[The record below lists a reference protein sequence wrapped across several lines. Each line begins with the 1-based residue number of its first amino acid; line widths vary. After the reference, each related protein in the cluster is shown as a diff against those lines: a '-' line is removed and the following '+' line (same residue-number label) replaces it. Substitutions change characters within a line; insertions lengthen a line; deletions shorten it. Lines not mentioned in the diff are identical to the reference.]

1 MACVKYARAASIS
14 GSCRSPGSSSMS
26 RNIPARWRARTPA
39 SAAMARRIR
48 YTASAVSRGAPAR
61 AATEPSWR
69 RIPARARTADGR
81 AAAMH
86 SAGARWVLRGRDR
99 AATGR
104 GAPACCAAPRHAG
117 GPLRSGARAAGPP
130 RRGAAARHADPE
142 AAAAAQLRLE
152 ARASAHSIH
161 RLADDGETDSR
172 ARIVGHA
179 VQSLEYAED
188 PLMMLGRD
196 PDPVVLDP

>member
-61 AATEPSWR
+61 AATEPSRR
-69 RIPARARTADGR
+69 RIPALARTADGR
-81 AAAMH
+81 VAAMH

-104 GAPACCAAPRHAG
+104 GAPACCAAPRHAA
-117 GPLRSGARAAGPP
+117 GPLRSGAHGAGPP
-130 RRGAAARHADPE
+130 RRGAAAQFGLNPDAPTHP
-142 AAAAAQLRLE
+142 L
-152 ARASAHSIH
+152 H
-161 RLADDGETDSR
+161 RLADDGETDACAGVIGR
-172 ARIVGHA
+172 G
-179 VQSLEYAED
+179 VQSLEHAED
-188 PLMMLGRD
+188 PLMMLGGNA
-196 PDPVVLDP
+196 DPVVLDP